1 MPYSINRFGAIAGA
15 TVGPDSSLATLWTV
29 SQPFGPNL
37 FDLSSVE
44 PSSTEA
50 TYVNDRNQI
59 VGDSNGL
66 RPVVGLIPGVPLSR
80 VYALTENGVV
90 LGADI
95 RGPLAWTP
103 QSGISYLNRPDG
115 VPVLLS
121 GGAFN
126 SLGQV
131 LLTAPSIGRLFTPG
145 VGAFDQPSAPGFTVR
160 GFNSEGQF
168 VGLQGGG
175 PAPAPSIY
183 TTGGGVVALSS
194 LLPPGN
200 GWTLTDATAVNDN
213 GQILVLATKGS
224 RNTTLL
230 LTPSHMSLPPTL
242 RQTPQTRE
250 CVSASFN
257 LSARSVL
264 PCRDPLAGKK
274 DRK

>member
-1 MPYSINRFGAIAGA
+1 VQTDFLFGGVSHFPGSPGFSFMPYSINRFGAIAGA

-95 RGPLAWTP
+95 RGPLAWTQ

-160 GFNSEGQF
+160 GFNSEGSVRGASGRGACADAF
-168 VGLQGGG
+168 HLHGGRRCG
-175 PAPAPSIY
+175 CALVSPAR
-183 TTGGGVVALSS
+183 
-194 LLPPGN
+194 
-200 GWTLTDATAVNDN
+200 
-213 GQILVLATKGS
+213 GQWL
-224 RNTTLL
+224 
-230 LTPSHMSLPPTL
+230 
-242 RQTPQTRE
+242 
-250 CVSASFN
+250 
-257 LSARSVL
+257 
-264 PCRDPLAGKK
+264 DP
-274 DRK
+274 DRCHRG